1 MRLPGLLLTQQSTL
15 LLVGSAVLLVS
26 GLGAAWWWAQKS
38 SGAPAQVS
46 DVCLPADGPPK
57 PTEEVAVPSTGS
69 AISADGEVAGLDSV
83 ANMAP
88 AVAEGSVEQSGEK
101 LDEGVISP
109 AAPLPTLVVTEPDA
123 LPTSLPALGDAEQP
137 EAVAT
142 PPHAESAPC
151 GADSP
156 PPPESQ
162 LAVPAADES
171 EQLRLRM
178 RGRALQELLSTEVSY
193 LLHLHRLANL
203 FVLPLRGDL
212 PQTGCVDISQSR
224 PAACASPSSPRRT
237 GIHAALPLPDPLVL
251 PPRLAGSA
259 PANTVAGVGATPLG
273 SPGGRRN
280 STSSV
285 ASTESGGA
293 EAVPPS
299 LLSVE
304 QVGRL
309 LTPFEH
315 SRIFGGVDGLIPL
328 HTTLLQELAAAL
340 RAGRLLATPP
350 GDGFHA
356 ADACPRAAAAETC
369 ETPPA
374 HEPALA
380 EGSAAESLSSPAPP
394 LALVPSPDEVCVGA
408 VFLRLCP
415 FLRMYSRYAEGQGAA
430 GAEVRA
436 RMTHTRL
443 PLMGAGGSGAGA
455 GGGGGSG
462 ADEASDDACERD
474 AQYASQVWNLA
485 AALRLQACVSPRPSP
500 GVGSVAPINCA
511 TPVAGGLLSP
521 AAAPR
526 SRFSLGFGA
535 ASRESRDSGGAEEER
550 EREKAAAAGAKQ
562 QRRQLAAV
570 RAVPVSFPRFVR
582 VMESDPAAKG
592 QSLASLLAMPIQ
604 RVPRY
609 ALLLKGALRLRFC
622 GSEGGDPWLLR
633 SPLHCVS
640 ANA

>member
-1 MRLPGLLLTQQSTL
+1 
-15 LLVGSAVLLVS
+15 V
-26 GLGAAWWWAQKS
+26 
-38 SGAPAQVS
+38 APV
-46 DVCLPADGPPK
+46 V
-57 PTEEVAVPSTGS
+57 E
-69 AISADGEVAGLDSV
+69 
-83 ANMAP
+83 
-88 AVAEGSVEQSGEK
+88 EGSVEHSGEK
-101 LDEGVISP
+101 LDEDAVAP
-109 AAPLPTLVVTEPDA
+109 AAQLPTLVDAERPDA
-123 LPTSLPALGDAEQP
+123 LPTSVPVMREAGADQP

-142 PPHAESAPC
+142 PHAESAPC
-151 GADSP
+151 GVDSP
-156 PPPESQ
+156 PPAESQ
-162 LAVPAADES
+162 LAVPASGES
-171 EQLRLRM
+171 EQLRVRM
-178 RGRALQELLSTEVSY
+178 RGRAVQELLSTEVSY

-212 PQTGCVDISQSR
+212 PQTGCIDISASGLT
-224 PAACASPSSPRRT
+224 AASASPFP

-251 PPRLAGSA
+251 PPRLAGTA
-259 PANTVAGVGATPLG
+259 PAGTAAGVGATPLG

-285 ASTESGGA
+285 ASTESGGG

-340 RAGRLLATPP
+340 RAGHLLTTPA

-356 ADACPRAAAAETC
+356 ADACPRAPAADTC
-369 ETPPA
+369 ESPPA
-374 HEPALA
+374 PELALA
-380 EGSAAESLSSPAPP
+380 EGGAAEGLSSPVPAPTP
-394 LALVPSPDEVCVGA
+394 VPAPSPDAVCVGA

-443 PLMGAGGSGAGA
+443 PLMGASGSGAGSGSA
-455 GGGGGSG
+455 GGSG

-485 AALRLQACVSPRPSP
+485 AALRLQACASPRPSP
-500 GVGSVAPINCA
+500 GVASVAPINCA
-511 TPVAGGLLSP
+511 TPVAGGLISP

-609 ALLLKGALRLRFC
+609 ALLLKGTLRRRVC
-622 GSEGGDPWLLR
+622 ENPRLLE
-633 SPLHCVS
+633 SLLYCVS
-640 ANA
+640 ATA

>member
-1 MRLPGLLLTQQSTL
+1 MRLPGLLLTQQPTL
-15 LLVGSAVLLVS
+15 LLFGSAVLLAS
-26 GLGAAWWWAQKS
+26 GLGAAWWWSQRS
-38 SGAPAQVS
+38 SDAPAQVS
-46 DVCLPADGPPK
+46 DVYLPADGPPK
-57 PTEEVAVPSTGS
+57 PTEEVAVPPT
-69 AISADGEVAGLDSV
+69 ISADGDVAGLDSL

-88 AVAEGSVEQSGEK
+88 VVAERSVEHSGEK
-101 LDEGVISP
+101 LDEDTVEPASP
-109 AAPLPTLVVTEPDA
+109 MPTLVDTERLDA
-123 LPTSLPALGDAEQP
+123 LPTSLPVLGEAGAERP
-137 EAVAT
+137 EAEAT
-142 PPHAESAPC
+142 PPHAASAPC
-151 GADSP
+151 GVDSP
-156 PPPESQ
+156 PPAEPQ

-212 PQTGCVDISQSR
+212 PQTGCVDISQSG
-224 PAACASPSSPRRT
+224 PAASASPSPPHQT

-251 PPRLAGSA
+251 PPRLASTA
-259 PANTVAGVGATPLG
+259 PAGTVVSVGATPLG

-285 ASTESGGA
+285 ASTESGGV

-340 RAGRLLATPP
+340 RAGHLLTTPA

-356 ADACPRAAAAETC
+356 ADACPRAAAAAETC
-369 ETPPA
+369 ESPPA
-374 HEPALA
+374 PELALA
-380 EGSAAESLSSPAPP
+380 EGSAAAESLSSPAPEP
-394 LALVPSPDEVCVGA
+394 APAPVPVPDEVCVGA

-443 PLMGAGGSGAGA
+443 PLMGASGSGAGS
-455 GGGGGSG
+455 GSGGGSG

-485 AALRLQACVSPRPSP
+485 AALRLQACASPRPSP
-500 GVGSVAPINCA
+500 GVSSVAPINCA
-511 TPVAGGLLSP
+511 TPVAGGLISP

-535 ASRESRDSGGAEEER
+535 ASRESRDSGGVEEER

-582 VMESDPAAKG
+582 VMESDPAARG

-609 ALLLKGALRLRFC
+609 ALLLKGTLQPRVC
-622 GSEGGDPWLLR
+622 ENP
-633 SPLHCVS
+633 
-640 ANA
+640 